1 MTQASNLAKGGTNF
15 NSTGN
20 LSLTTGVTGILP
32 AANGGTGTTSSTG
45 SGAVVL
51 ATSPTITTPTIN
63 QINTSVANTSLG
75 AGNASIMK
83 NRIINGAV
91 TISQRNG
98 SSATT
103 IPAYTNT
110 YGPDRWYGASQPVG
124 SKYSIAQG
132 NTGGAAL
139 AAGFVN
145 CLNVV
150 SLSAYSITS
159 GDIHTVCQRVEGY
172 NTADLQWG
180 TANAKTVT
188 LSFWAYSSIT
198 GTWAGVITDSANAY
212 TYPFTYTISSASTWE
227 YKTITIAGPTSG
239 TWSTTTGIGLNLC
252 FSVGVGSSFTGTA
265 NAWTSAANTFGVTG
279 ANSLLGTNGAQL
291 SFTGVQLEVGSNATG
306 FEYRQYG
313 TELSLCQRYYYV
325 NVSGAADLVIC
336 PSYYLNSS
344 NVGGIISY
352 PVTMR
357 TTPSLVATSG
367 SNYYQT
373 SSQTGLTSL
382 SNAYGT
388 NQTMLVFNNTQ
399 ASGTA
404 GYAGHLRTQ
413 NASASVAFSAEL

>member
-1 MTQASNLAKGGTNF
+1 MTYGTVNADTLVTSTSGG
-15 NSTGN
+15 
-20 LSLTTGVTGILP
+20 I
-32 AANGGTGTTSSTG
+32 
-45 SGAVVL
+45 
-51 ATSPTITTPTIN
+51 
-63 QINTSVANTSLG
+63 LG
-75 AGNASIMK
+75 AGDASIMK

-252 FSVGVGSSFTGTA
+252 FSVGVGSSFTATA
-265 NAWTSAANTFGVTG
+265 NAWTNAANTFGVTG

-291 SFTGVQLEVGSNATG
+291 SFTGVQLEVGSSATG
-306 FEYRQYG
+306 FEYVNYQ
-313 TELSLCQRYYYV
+313 TSLANCQRYFQTYV
-325 NVSGAADLVIC
+325 NANQACIPANGVWR
-336 PSYYLNSS
+336 NSS
-344 NVGGIISY
+344 RADVTQVLPVVMRATPTIATTNIGNINVYSGGSSSAASGFSDNGSSPNIVAINIS
-352 PVTMR
+352 
-357 TTPSLVATSG
+357 AT
-367 SNYYQT
+367 
-373 SSQTGLTSL
+373 
-382 SNAYGT
+382 GT
-388 NQTMLVFNNTQ
+388 AGAGVYLQ
-399 ASGTA
+399 ASGASA
-404 GYAGHLRTQ
+404 GYTL
-413 NASASVAFSAEL
+413 SSEL

>member
-1 MTQASNLAKGGTNF
+1 
-15 NSTGN
+15 
-20 LSLTTGVTGILP
+20 
-32 AANGGTGTTSSTG
+32 
-45 SGAVVL
+45 
-51 ATSPTITTPTIN
+51 
-63 QINTSVANTSLG
+63 
-75 AGNASIMK
+75 MK

-159 GDIHTVCQRVEGY
+159 GDIHTVCQRIEGY

-252 FSVGVGSSFTGTA
+252 FSVGVGSSFTATA

-291 SFTGVQLEVGSNATG
+291 SFTGVQLEVGSSATS
-306 FEYRQYG
+306 FD
-313 TELSLCQRYYYV
+313 YV
-325 NVSGAADLVIC
+325 N
-336 PSYYLNSS
+336 
-344 NVGGIISY
+344 
-352 PVTMR
+352 
-357 TTPSLVATSG
+357 
-367 SNYYQT
+367 YQT
-373 SSQTGLTSL
+373 SFA
-382 SNAYGT
+382 NC
-388 NQTMLVFNNTQ
+388 
-399 ASGTA
+399 
-404 GYAGHLRTQ
+404 LRYYWKFVGQ
-413 NASASVAFSAEL
+413 NASGNTQIGSGMQYNGGDVRCTLQYPVPMRIVPSVTFGGSGFGFERPALSFGTIGSAFSANQTFTTSLLYSSGSTTAGMSNGYGTMWGFTDNTSFIAVSAEL